1 MHLEKWFQQTK
12 FSKCLQ
18 SKSMNDI
25 QVPSRIK
32 SIDGLRAVAVI
43 LIILY
48 HAKISI
54 APIPGGFVGVDIF
67 YVISGYVVC
76 KSIAEGIN
84 KNSFTLRDFYAR
96 RVLRLFPGLLVTL
109 FLTCIASL
117 YFFYPFDLQDFF
129 KSIISINFLGANFWF
144 WKENANYFNATSAYA
159 PLIHT
164 WSLAVEE
171 QFYLVFPIL
180 TLMLNK
186 YLKHYRVII
195 YSGAT
200 FAFLALTI
208 SLSSTYP
215 NAVFY
220 LLPFR
225 IWEFGIGITVF
236 YIKRNLNIR
245 FFSRGLIINILQLTY
260 LLLILLVSTRFNPL
274 ISNVMLI
281 QVVTASATGLLI
293 FFCHADSPFKDF
305 LSTRPMVSIGVISYS
320 AYLLHNPIF
329 TFLLYSS
336 QRIPSTPQLTVAFL
350 LTFVGAWVVHRF
362 VEKPIQKRYG
372 FNQKSLRIIASW
384 LAISVLFASI
394 SFIFISSKFAAR
406 TITSAEEQVLAF
418 SQSNNDSRFEW
429 KKCFLGLNDS
439 PDLFS
444 PSCAGNESN
453 SQLLIF
459 GDSHSAMI
467 ASALVNKVPGMARYS
482 SSGCKPVLDVGGQ
495 RTKCDE
501 VNSFV
506 MSQILS
512 LQPKAILIK
521 TNWLGQ
527 SINGTFSKWF
537 IQEFESTIKEIKE
550 SSPQSQ
556 IFIMGNTPQWLPSL
570 PIVLVRSEI
579 SIDRQ
584 QWIYTPQISLLK
596 KLDFQLEEIA
606 NSTNSHFISY
616 LPNLCRADSCLAV
629 ASIADVTEPF
639 AFDYGHTTSVG
650 SEILANLTLIE
661 IKSNLD

>member
-1 MHLEKWFQQTK
+1 
-12 FSKCLQ
+12 
-18 SKSMNDI
+18 MNDTR
-25 QVPSRIK
+25 VPSRIR

-43 LIILY
+43 LVVLF

-54 APIPGGFVGVDIF
+54 SPMPGGFVGVDIF

-76 KSIAEGIN
+76 MNIVERIDRNLFELK
-84 KNSFTLRDFYAR
+84 DFYAR
-96 RVLRLFPGLLVTL
+96 RVLRLFPALVATL

-117 YFFYPFDLQDFF
+117 YFFYSFDLQDFF

-144 WKENANYFNATSAYA
+144 WSENANYFNATSAYS

-171 QFYLVFPIL
+171 QFYLFFPIL
-180 TLMLNK
+180 ILLLNK
-186 YLKHYRVII
+186 YLKNHREIFFG
-195 YSGAT
+195 GAT
-200 FAFLALTI
+200 LSFLALTI

-236 YIKRNLNIR
+236 YFKRKLSGRI
-245 FFSRGLIINILQLTY
+245 SKRGLIVNLMQITY
-260 LLLILLVSTRFNPL
+260 LLLILLVSTRFDPMMSSV
-274 ISNVMLI
+274 ILI

-293 FFCHADSPFKDF
+293 FFCHPDSSTKDF
-305 LSTRPMVSIGVISYS
+305 LSTRPMVGVGVISYG

-336 QRIPSTPQLTVAFL
+336 QKIPSTTQLIVAFL

-372 FNQKSLRIIASW
+372 FNQKSLPIIASW

-394 SFIFISSKFAAR
+394 SLIFISSKVAAR
-406 TITSAEEQVLAF
+406 TTTSADEQILAF
-418 SQSNNDSRFEW
+418 SQSNNDSRLEW

-444 PSCAGNESN
+444 PSCSGNESN
-453 SQLLIF
+453 SQLFIF

-467 ASALVNKVPGMARYS
+467 ASGLVNEVPGIARYS
-482 SSGCKPVLDVGGQ
+482 SSGCRPVLAIGSE

-501 VNSFV
+501 VNSFIL
-506 MSQILS
+506 SQISL
-512 LQPKAILIK
+512 LQPRNILIK
-521 TNWLGQ
+521 SNWLGQ
-527 SINGTFSKWF
+527 SINGKFSKWF
-537 IQEFESTIKEIKE
+537 IKELDSTIIAIKE
-550 SSPQSQ
+550 TSPQSQ
-556 IFIMGNTPQWLPSL
+556 IFILGNTPQWLPSL
-570 PIVLVRSEI
+570 PIVLVRTNI
-579 SIDRQ
+579 SIDRE
-584 QWIYTPQISLLK
+584 QWIYTPQIALLE
-596 KLDFQLEEIA
+596 KLDLQLVQIA
-606 NSTNSHFISY
+606 NSTNSHFVSY
-616 LPNLCRADSCLAV
+616 LPNLCRADSCLGVVSV
-629 ASIADVTEPF
+629 ADKTEPF

-650 SEILANLTLIE
+650 SEILANLTLTEVQSYFLKVPINQKVE
-661 IKSNLD
+661 